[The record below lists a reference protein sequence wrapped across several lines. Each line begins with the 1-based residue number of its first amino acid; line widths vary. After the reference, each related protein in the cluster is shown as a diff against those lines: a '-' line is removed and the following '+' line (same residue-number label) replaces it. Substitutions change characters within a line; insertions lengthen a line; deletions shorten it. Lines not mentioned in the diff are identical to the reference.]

1 MLKSWIVFPALIGF
15 CPLPVSADVLEW
27 GRDGSLVVP
36 GQSQEA
42 APEVSR
48 AANPGVNNF
57 VAPVS
62 GSRSQYRDLAH
73 AIALRHAGGPGPRAA
88 GLDATA
94 FADVFVALIRQESSF
109 NPRAV
114 SPKGAQGLG
123 QLMPGTA
130 RLLGVKDAFDPVENL
145 NGAARYFTAQLAR
158 FGDVRLALAAYNAGP
173 HRVDQYGGIP
183 PFRETRNYVAKIT
196 AAVGIQPSAEPERRT
211 AAAEPVRTSPQQTG
225 AIKETGVWEY

>member
-1 MLKSWIVFPALIGF
+1 MLKRWIAFPALVGL
-15 CPLPVSADVLEW
+15 CPLPLSADVLEW
-27 GRDGSLVVP
+27 GRDGNLVVP
-36 GQSQEA
+36 GHSQEA
-42 APEVSR
+42 ASEVSR
-48 AANPGVNNF
+48 AANPAVNNLL
-57 VAPVS
+57 APAS
-62 GSRSQYRDLAH
+62 ASRSQYRDLTH

-88 GLDATA
+88 RLDATA

-130 RLLGVKDAFDPVENL
+130 RLLGVNDPFDPMENL

-158 FGDVRLALAAYNAGP
+158 FGDVQLALAAYNAGP

-196 AAVGIQPSAEPERRT
+196 AAVGFQPSAEPERRT
-211 AAAEPVRTSPQQTG
+211 AAAEPVRASPQQI
-225 AIKETGVWEY
+225 AVSKETGVWEY